1 MPLESSLCD
10 FNEASSSLLLCYCL
24 SCYFLCL
31 IAAMCR
37 WEEDEVVAAH
47 QAELHVRDELLGR
60 DDTGRRQRGDEV
72 DEAGGVRARHEEVEP
87 AVAARRADVEGVAD
101 SAVGD
106 DLLLDLCPRSR
117 RDGVGEGTGR
127 RCREGSGRRKG
138 REREGRERGRRKKE
152 GERED

>member
-87 AVAARRADVEGVAD
+87 AVAARRADAEGVAD

-117 RDGVGEGTGR
+117 RDGIGEGTGR
-127 RCREGSGRRKG
+127 RCPGRKWKKKGERK
-138 REREGRERGRRKKE
+138 RGK
-152 GERED
+152 GEREEKEGR